1 MNNQQLLNPL
11 NNLKN
16 QILLD
21 LRKERIQLESRLT
34 EYLSMQK
41 LPIKLRAVS
50 LSEINN
56 MILEI
61 SIRLKE
67 IETSLEE
74 IKKHWNESV
83 QSWRQIQ
90 G

>member
-1 MNNQQLLNPL
+1 MENQQLLNPL

-21 LRKERIQLESRLT
+21 LRKERKQLESRLT
-34 EYLSMQK
+34 DYLNLKKQ
-41 LPIKLRAVS
+41 PIQFRAVS
-50 LSEINN
+50 LPEIDN

-74 IKKHWNESV
+74 IKKH
-83 QSWRQIQ
+83 
-90 G
+90 

>member
-74 IKKHWNESV
+74 IKKH
-83 QSWRQIQ
+83 
-90 G
+90 

>member
-21 LRKERIQLESRLT
+21 LRKERMQLESRLT
-34 EYLSMQK
+34 DYLNLKKQ
-41 LPIKLRAVS
+41 PIQFRSVS
-50 LSEINN
+50 LPEIDN

-74 IKKHWNESV
+74 IKNH
-83 QSWRQIQ
+83 
-90 G
+90 

>member
-1 MNNQQLLNPL
+1 MENQQLLNPL

-74 IKKHWNESV
+74 IKKH
-83 QSWRQIQ
+83 
-90 G
+90 